1 MRYRVKLYNSDKEII
16 IYAKSKFQAQKIA
29 INKGLKVENIEEA
42 NNIFFKKRLKDSILL
57 IFYKELSILLDSNI
71 SLQNAIKELEK
82 SAKSDLKIFLNNI
95 SKLLNSGQ
103 NLTSAFK
110 NSSFYFNNTE
120 LTLLELA
127 EHSGE
132 LAKIFAKLCEL
143 KEKKIENLKKL
154 KKALS
159 YPCFVFI
166 TLIFAFCAIILLI
179 LPQFKNLFNEFN
191 IELPLIT
198 RMFLNFYDCLSEF
211 YLVIIFAF
219 VAFIFIFILLYKNRQ
234 DFAYIVD
241 MIISKIPIVSSL
253 IFYSQSSQFFFVLS
267 VLSEANIVALK
278 SVKLAS
284 ANFQNKFIKQKIKEI
299 QILMEQGLSLE
310 LAFDK
315 VKIFDTLVIS
325 MLNTAMKSAKLG
337 KICENIS
344 RYYEVKLDDKL
355 SLILNLIEPLMT
367 FVVAIGVLF
376 LALGIFLPMWELNSI
391 NKF

>member
-1 MRYRVKLYNSDKEII
+1 MRYKIKLYNSDKEII
-16 IYAKSKFQAQKIA
+16 IYAKSKFKAQQIA
-29 INKGLKVENIEEA
+29 INKGLKVENIQES

-179 LPQFKNLFNEFN
+179 LPQFKILFNEFN

-198 RMFLNFYDCLSEF
+198 RIFLNFYDFLSEF

-219 VAFIFIFILLYKNRQ
+219 VTFIFIFILLYKSRQ

-299 QILMEQGLSLE
+299 QRLMEQGLSLE

-315 VKIFDTLVIS
+315 VKIFDALVIS

-344 RYYEVKLDDKL
+344 RYYELKLDDKL

-391 NKF
+391 SKF

>member
-198 RMFLNFYDCLSEF
+198 RMFLNFYDFLSEF

-219 VAFIFIFILLYKNRQ
+219 VSFIFIFILLYKNRQ

>member
-82 SAKSDLKIFLNNI
+82 SAKSDLKKFLNNI
-95 SKLLNSGQ
+95 SKLLHSGQ

-110 NSSFYFNNTE
+110 NSAFYFNNTE

-198 RMFLNFYDCLSEF
+198 RMFLNFYDFLSEF

-299 QILMEQGLSLE
+299 QRLMEQGLSLE

-315 VKIFDTLVIS
+315 VKIFDALVIS

-344 RYYEVKLDDKL
+344 RYYELKLDDKL
-355 SLILNLIEPLMT
+355 SIILNLIEPLMT
-367 FVVAIGVLF
+367 FIVAIGVLF

>member
-198 RMFLNFYDCLSEF
+198 RMFLNFYDFLSEF

>member
-198 RMFLNFYDCLSEF
+198 RMFLNFYDFLSEF

-355 SLILNLIEPLMT
+355 SIILNLIEPLMT

>member
-198 RMFLNFYDCLSEF
+198 RMFLNFYDFLSEF

-344 RYYEVKLDDKL
+344 RYYELKLDDKL
-355 SLILNLIEPLMT
+355 SIILN
-367 FVVAIGVLF
+367 
-376 LALGIFLPMWELNSI
+376 
-391 NKF
+391 

>member
-198 RMFLNFYDCLSEF
+198 RMFLNFYDFLSEF

-299 QILMEQGLSLE
+299 QRLMEQGLSLE

-315 VKIFDTLVIS
+315 VKIFDALVIS

-344 RYYEVKLDDKL
+344 RYYELKLDDKL
-355 SLILNLIEPLMT
+355 SIILNLIEPLMT
-367 FVVAIGVLF
+367 FIVAIGVLF

>member
-198 RMFLNFYDCLSEF
+198 RMFLNFYDFLSEF

-344 RYYEVKLDDKL
+344 RYYEVKLDDRL